1 MISISAVMELL
12 YVFIGLWIMSI
23 FVNYDE
29 VSQWQRV
36 KQIEPFHWSLLFAAA
51 SIAAIYYGLKH
62 DDGVMRGFGL
72 TVLFINLLS
81 ASSRPQDQS
90 G

>member
-23 FVNYDE
+23 FANYDE

-36 KQIEPFHWSLLFAAA
+36 KQIEHFTGHCFLPQ
-51 SIAAIYYGLKH
+51 
-62 DDGVMRGFGL
+62 
-72 TVLFINLLS
+72 LLS
-81 ASSRPQDQS
+81 RLYIMD
-90 G
+90 